1 MGGLIAGRIALIT
14 GASQWIGRAVAEA
27 FGSEGA
33 ALALC
38 ARRPDLLEEA
48 AAALRGEGVEVLALP
63 ADVGKAADI
72 APLVDAVRRRFGR
85 LNVLVNNASRLGPMV
100 PLAEYPTEAWEAVL
114 AVNLTGP
121 FLLTRAC
128 LPLLRAA
135 GGGSIINVSS
145 GVGRAGRKGWG
156 AYAVSKFGLE
166 GFTQVLA
173 DELRNEGIRV
183 NALNPGGTRTAMRAA
198 AVPGEDP
205 RTLPAPEAITSAFL
219 YLASE
224 ASRDV
229 TGRSLDA
236 RDWIGRSIGGSEP
249 GAGPP
254 GGGLQS
260 RGGAGA

>member
-1 MGGLIAGRIALIT
+1 MRAGLLAGRIALIT
-14 GASQWIGRAVAEA
+14 GASQGIGRAVAEA
-27 FGSEGA
+27 FAREGA

-38 ARRPDLLEEA
+38 ARRPGPLENVA
-48 AAALRGEGVEVLALP
+48 AGLRERGVQVLAVP
-63 ADVGKAADI
+63 ADVSRPADVAA
-72 APLVDAVRRRFGR
+72 LVEGGVRRQFGR
-85 LNVLVNNASRLGPMV
+85 LHVLVNNASILGPLV
-100 PLAEYPTEAWEAVL
+100 SLAEYPPEAWEEVL

-128 LPLLRAA
+128 LPLLQAG

-173 DELRNEGIRV
+173 DELRGEGIRV
-183 NALNPGGTRTAMRAA
+183 NAVNPGGTRTAMRAA

-205 RTLPAPEAITSAFL
+205 ATLPAPEAITPVFL

-224 ASRDV
+224 ASREV
-229 TGRSLDA
+229 TGKSLDA
-236 RDWIGRSIGGSEP
+236 RDWIGRPVAGS
-249 GAGPP
+249 
-254 GGGLQS
+254 GLL
-260 RGGAGA
+260 

>member
-1 MGGLIAGRIALIT
+1 MAGLLAGRIALIT
-14 GASQWIGRAVAEA
+14 GASQGVGRAVAEA
-27 FGSEGA
+27 FAREGA

-38 ARRPDLLEEA
+38 ARRPAPLETVA
-48 AAALRGEGVEVLALP
+48 AGLRGRGVQVLAVP
-63 ADVGKAADI
+63 ADVSRPADVAA
-72 APLVDAVRRRFGR
+72 LVEGVRQRFGR
-85 LNVLVNNASRLGPMV
+85 LHILVNNASILGPPV
-100 PLAEYPTEAWEAVL
+100 PLAEYPPEAWDAVL

-135 GGGSIINVSS
+135 GDGSIINVSS

-173 DELRNEGIRV
+173 DELRGEGIQV
-183 NALNPGGTRTAMRAA
+183 NAVNPGGTRTAMRAT

-205 RTLPAPEAITSAFL
+205 ATLPTPEAITPIFL
-219 YLASE
+219 YLASG

-236 RDWIGRSIGGSEP
+236 REWIGRPVGGEP
-249 GAGPP
+249 
-254 GGGLQS
+254 QS
-260 RGGAGA
+260 SGGARPG

>member
-1 MGGLIAGRIALIT
+1 MAGLLAGRIALIT
-14 GASQWIGRAVAEA
+14 GASQGIGRAVAEA

-38 ARRPDLLEEA
+38 ARRPGPLEEV

-63 ADVGKAADI
+63 ADVGKAADM
-72 APLVDAVRRRFGR
+72 AALVDAVGRRFRR
-85 LNVLVNNASRLGPMV
+85 LNVLVNNASRLGPIV

-173 DELRNEGIRV
+173 DELRDEGIRV

-198 AVPGEDP
+198 AVPEEDP
-205 RTLPAPEAITSAFL
+205 RTLPTPEAITPAFL

-229 TGRSLDA
+229 TGKSLDA
-236 RDWIGRSIGGSEP
+236 RDWIGKSIEGSGP

-254 GGGLQS
+254 ERGLHSQ
-260 RGGAGA
+260 GGAGA

>member
-1 MGGLIAGRIALIT
+1 MRAGLLAGRIALIT
-14 GASQWIGRAVAEA
+14 GASQGIGRALAEA
-27 FGSEGA
+27 FAGEGA

-38 ARRPDLLEEA
+38 ARRPAPLENVA
-48 AAALRGEGVEVLALP
+48 AGLRERGVQVLAVP
-63 ADVGKAADI
+63 ADVSRPADVAAI
-72 APLVDAVRRRFGR
+72 AEGVRQRFGR
-85 LNVLVNNASRLGPMV
+85 LNVLVNNASILGPLV
-100 PLAEYPTEAWEAVL
+100 SLAEYLPEAWDEVL

-128 LPLLRAA
+128 LPLLQAA
-135 GGGSIINVSS
+135 AGGSIINVSS

-173 DELRNEGIRV
+173 DELRGEGIRV
-183 NALNPGGTRTAMRAA
+183 NAVNPGGTRTAMRAA

-205 RTLPAPEAITSAFL
+205 ATLPTPEAITPVFL

-224 ASRDV
+224 ASREV

-236 RDWIGRSIGGSEP
+236 RDWIGRPVGGS
-249 GAGPP
+249 A
-254 GGGLQS
+254 LL
-260 RGGAGA
+260 